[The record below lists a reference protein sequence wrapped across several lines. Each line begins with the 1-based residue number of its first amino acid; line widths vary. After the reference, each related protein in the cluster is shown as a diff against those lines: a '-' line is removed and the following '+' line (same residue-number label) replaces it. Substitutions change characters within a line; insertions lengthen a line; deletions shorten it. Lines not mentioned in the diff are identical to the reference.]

1 MIAIQGPSA
10 AAATQTIMPSGVDLT
25 GVDFMN
31 GFDTTLAG
39 VDGCRLTRCGYTGE
53 DGFELSIPSDKV
65 ETVVG
70 ALMEVSDWR
79 GVGMGWGSLA
89 TTSCT

>member
-1 MIAIQGPSA
+1 LIAIQGPSA

-70 ALMEVSDWR
+70 ALMEVRDGR